1 MAQLRVPEVEAAA
14 TAAEFA
20 RNLRRL
26 VEWKINVGS
35 IVPMVRR
42 GGLRK
47 SSKDSSNQRADVLEL
62 VGRRAIAFHHLDH
75 SRLNRSCYV

>member
-1 MAQLRVPEVEAAA
+1 MAQLRGPEVEAAA

-47 SSKDSSNQRADVLEL
+47 SSKDSSNQRADVCSSAAGEL
-62 VGRRAIAFHHLDH
+62 MHFIIWIILG
-75 SRLNRSCYV
+75 

>member
-47 SSKDSSNQRADVLEL
+47 RSKDSSNQRADVWSSAAGEL
-62 VGRRAIAFHHLDH
+62 MHFIIWIILG
-75 SRLNRSCYV
+75 